1 MSVLIGDD
9 KAFVSGMPSRRSLSD
24 VGFLRPTRHG
34 EMVSAPIEERED
46 AEPDVPMPGPCDFPP
61 PPPPHPH
68 HHVTYVT
75 PSSDGG
81 DTAQGP
87 IDSPADIESSD
98 YKAGW
103 WWLVT
108 RAGTYV
114 GERCEPGDMVFA
126 VSDRD
131 GSYDN
136 GDFAV
141 VQANHDTI
149 SAFDIDEMMRN

>member
-9 KAFVSGMPSRRSLSD
+9 KAFVSGMPSRQSLSE

-46 AEPDVPMPGPCDFPP
+46 AEPDVPMSNLCDFPP

-75 PSSDGG
+75 QLSKSN
-81 DTAQGP
+81 TAQGYV
-87 IDSPADIESSD
+87 DSPADIESAD
-98 YKAGW
+98 YRAGW

-114 GERCEPGDMVFA
+114 GEQCEPGDMIFA
-126 VSDRD
+126 VSDKD

-141 VQANHDTI
+141 VQANHETI
-149 SAFDIDEMMRN
+149 SAFDINEIMMN